1 MEVRS
6 MRVVP
11 SITGA
16 AGMSWVTAI
25 AIIVLLIAVG
35 IAYTWIVTPTVH
47 RHETRA
53 GGEIHE
59 EPEPRPLLRR
69 VA

>member
-1 MEVRS
+1 

-11 SITGA
+11 YVTGA
-16 AGMSWVTAI
+16 AGMSWVTAT

-35 IAYTWIVTPTVH
+35 IAYTWIVTPSVH
-47 RHETRA
+47 RHEMPTA
-53 GGEIHE
+53 GEIHE

-69 VA
+69 AA